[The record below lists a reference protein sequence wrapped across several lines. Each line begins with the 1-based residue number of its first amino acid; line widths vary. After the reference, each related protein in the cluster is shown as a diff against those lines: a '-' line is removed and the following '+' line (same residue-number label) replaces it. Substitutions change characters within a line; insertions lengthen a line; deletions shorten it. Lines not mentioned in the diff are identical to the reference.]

1 MEVLKA
7 TRREKLGTHVTRRL
21 RKEGMT
27 PCVIYGHGQ
36 ENVHVTVSQHDLDL
50 AIHHSQHLVE
60 IEIDG
65 VTEPVLIKD
74 YQYDT
79 FGQELLHADLT
90 RVNLDERV
98 EVTVPVVLRGTAEGT
113 KEGGVMTQ
121 ANAEVT
127 ISCVVTRIPEDIR
140 PLVTEMQIGDTLAA
154 GDLELPNGAT
164 LVSDPSLPICSITV
178 VEEEMEEV
186 EEFDPEAGPEVI
198 GEKAED
204 DEGDEGAE

>member
-7 TRREKLGTHVTRRL
+7 TRREQLGTHVTRRL

-27 PCVIYGHGQ
+27 PCVIYGHGLD
-36 ENVHVTVSQHDLDL
+36 NVHIAVSQHDLDL

-60 IEIDG
+60 VDVDG
-65 VTEPVLIKD
+65 AKEPVLIKD

-98 EVTVPVVLRGTAEGT
+98 EITVPVVLRGTAQGT
-113 KEGGVMTQ
+113 KDGGVMTQ
-121 ANAEVT
+121 VNAEV
-127 ISCVVTRIPEDIR
+127 IVSCVVTSIPEDIR
-140 PLVTEMQIGDTLAA
+140 PMVTEMNVGDSLTA
-154 GDLELPNGAT
+154 GDLELPEGTT
-164 LVSDPSLPICSITV
+164 LVTDPNLPICSVTI
-178 VEEEMEEV
+178 VEEVEEV

-198 GEKAED
+198 GEKPAED
-204 DEGDEGAE
+204 DEGAEE